1 MGVSWSELRRVCQTP
16 VRDTNDVAGLLYGDH
31 ASLPITKLMVDLRL
45 SPDLASIGFFVCGLT
60 GAVLQATSGVL
71 AAVAS
76 ALLVLYYVLDC
87 VDGEVARFQR
97 VCDVK
102 WGYFDF
108 LFHMLVKPLVFCG
121 VAVGLWRE
129 TGAAWPIFAAFAAST
144 ATLWLKLFLETP
156 GIVFLK
162 EFLRRSRKADFIA
175 ETARPMVDRAKEV
188 ELGAPDHGGYEGT
201 EDTAGTGS
209 TGAPFRLRLDRVTA
223 RALMTNFDIGLVLL
237 LAATL
242 ADLAVAPFDVPVLGP
257 VGFRGAW
264 IAYYGIIL
272 PLDFADYL
280 RTYLLKGHFN
290 REVTRLLALAHHFSL
305 DSRRER

>member
-31 ASLPITKLMVDLRL
+31 ASLPITKAMVDLGL
-45 SPDLASIGFFVCGLT
+45 SPDVASIGFFVCGLV
-60 GAVLQATSGVL
+60 GASLQATHGVL

-102 WGYFDF
+102 WGYFDY

-121 VAVGLWRE
+121 VAIGLWRE
-129 TGAAWPIFAAFAAST
+129 FGVVWPIFAAFAAST

-156 GIVFLK
+156 GIVFLR
-162 EFLRRSRKADFIA
+162 EFLRRSRKQDFIA
-175 ETARPMVDRAKEV
+175 PTARPMVDRAKEV
-188 ELGAPDHGGYEGT
+188 ELATGGA
-201 EDTAGTGS
+201 S
-209 TGAPFRLRLDRVTA
+209 QPFRLRPDLVTA
-223 RALMTNFDIGLVLL
+223 RALMTNFDVGLLLL
-237 LAATL
+237 LAAT
-242 ADLAVAPFDVPVLGP
+242 AGDVFVAPFELPLLG
-257 VGFRGAW
+257 VTTLRGVW
-264 IAYYGIIL
+264 ILYYAVIL

-280 RTYLLKGHFN
+280 RTYLAKGHFD

-305 DSRRER
+305 EERRER

>member
-60 GAVLQATSGVL
+60 GAVLQAADGVL

-129 TGAAWPIFAAFAAST
+129 SGAAWPIFAAFAAST

-188 ELGAPDHGGYEGT
+188 ELGA
-201 EDTAGTGS
+201 AGAGS
-209 TGAPFRLRLDRVTA
+209 GGAPFRLRLDLVTA
-223 RALMTNFDIGLVLL
+223 RALMTNFDIGLLLL

-242 ADLAVAPFDVPVLGP
+242 ADLAVAPFDVPMLGP

-264 IAYYGIIL
+264 ILYYGIIL

-305 DSRRER
+305 DPRRER